1 METAIDLRGRLDRRL
16 KSGALRSKTVGTRVS
31 ETEEQEL
38 IAAANR
44 DGRNLSE
51 WTRDVLLQTAR
62 RSDDDAFFT
71 ELVAMRM
78 LMLNLFKPLI
88 MGKPVSQE
96 WVTEVMAAI
105 RKEKRKAALEVRQQY
120 NDDRAGRQ

>member
-62 RSDDDAFFT
+62 RSDDHAFFT
-71 ELVAMRM
+71 ELIATRM
-78 LMLNLFKPLI
+78 LMVNLFKPLI
-88 MGKPVSQE
+88 IGKPVSPE
-96 WVTEVMAAI
+96 WVTEMMAAV

-120 NDDRAGRQ
+120 DDDRAGRQ